1 MSRPTI
7 ADVAK
12 AAEVSISTVDR
23 VLTGRKTVK
32 RATAER
38 VLAAAQE
45 IGFYAAGVIRH
56 NLEARPTYTLGFLLQ
71 QSSRS
76 FYRSLA
82 QQLTEA
88 SQTYPQANIQARI
101 EFMDDLAPHAVAEHM
116 LKLGKKVQALSVVA
130 AEHARIAQAIES
142 LAADNVPTFSLIST
156 LTAPCGVGYIGL
168 DNWKV
173 GRTAA
178 WALHHFCPQG
188 GKVAIMVGSHR
199 YRCQELNES
208 GFRSY
213 FREHANHFQLLE
225 PMISGEERAVAAEL
239 TRNLLLREPD
249 LKGLYIAGG
258 GVSGVVE
265 VLREQ
270 QRPQL
275 FTIGHDLMDVTQ
287 NALVDGVLSL
297 VLSHPL
303 PRLAEVAVQAMVSS
317 ISDSHAKALPTKL
330 LAFDLYTA
338 ENV

>member
-12 AAEVSISTVDR
+12 AADVSISTVDR

-56 NLEARPTYTLGFLLQ
+56 NLEAKPTYSLGFLLQ
-71 QSSRS
+71 QGSRS
-76 FYRSLA
+76 FYRALA

-88 SQTYPQANIQARI
+88 SNAYPQAHIQARI
-101 EFMDDLAPHAVAEHM
+101 EFMNDLSPHAVAEQM
-116 LKLGKKVQALSVVA
+116 LKLGKKVQALAVVA
-130 AEHARIAQAIES
+130 AEHVRITQAIES
-142 LAADNVPTFSLIST
+142 LAAEGIPTFGLIST
-156 LTAPCGVGYIGL
+156 LTAPCGVGYIGV
-168 DNWKV
+168 DNWKM

-188 GKVAIMVGSHR
+188 GKVGIMVGSHR

-213 FREHANHFQLLE
+213 FREHATQFQLLE
-225 PMISGEERAVAAEL
+225 PMISGEEKGVAAEL

-249 LKGLYIAGG
+249 LVGLYIAGG
-258 GVSGVVE
+258 GITGVVE

-270 QRPQL
+270 PQPAL
-275 FTIGHDLMDVTQ
+275 FTIAHDLMDVTQ

-303 PRLAEVAVQAMVSS
+303 PRLTESVIQAMVAS
-317 ISDSHAKALPTKL
+317 ISDHRTKTLPTKL
-330 LAFDLYTA
+330 LAFDLHTS
-338 ENV
+338 ENI